1 MQQLPS
7 VDWDAAIAAG
17 SMVLPAGPRLEADEV
32 EQVVEALRQAAV
44 QAEGHIAQVTELDAP
59 ADAQILV
66 VDRAGWL
73 KACTQSAAAL
83 IEGAGGGAPEPTSSW
98 ERARAKA
105 LGGQAGVVF
114 AAIATRILG
123 QFDPFRQP
131 SRLLLVAPNIVAVE
145 RELAVIPSDFR
156 LWVCLHEETH
166 RFQFGHAPWLRE
178 HLLSLVAELLAD
190 DELAFGWNSDET
202 GLTRRLIG
210 SPQQREAF
218 DQATAVMSL
227 LEGYADVMMDRVG
240 TSVVPSYRSIRA
252 AFDQRRAGGGGWL
265 SWVQKML
272 GFDLKNAQYREGAEF
287 CRAVID
293 SADVATLNRSLEA
306 PGLLPSLAELRDPQ
320 RWLHRL

>member
-32 EQVVEALRQAAV
+32 EQVVAVLRQAAA
-44 QAEGHIAQVTELDAP
+44 QAQEHVAQVTELNAP
-59 ADAQILV
+59 AQAEVLV

-83 IEGAGGGAPEPTSSW
+83 IEGAGGASEPGSSW

-145 RELAVIPSDFR
+145 RELGVIPSDFR

-166 RFQFGHAPWLRE
+166 RFQFGQAPWLRE
-178 HLLSLVAELLAD
+178 HVLGLVAELLAD
-190 DELAFGWNSDET
+190 DELAFGWSSDET

-252 AFDQRRAGGGGWL
+252 AFDQRRAASGGWL
-265 SWVQKML
+265 AWVQKML

-287 CRAVID
+287 CRAVIA
-293 SADVATLNRSLEA
+293 SADVATLNQAFVA
-306 PGLLPSLAELRDPQ
+306 PGLLPSVDELRDPQ